1 MGNRSCK
8 TLENTISCDEVTM
21 NHLLSRTTFSRKK
34 ITELYADL
42 LHDCPSGKISPAKF
56 VAMFGEFFSTGNA
69 EQFNAAALFRTL
81 DSDRSGSID
90 FTELVLALHLEA
102 TATTEERLRWTFRM
116 YDEDDDG
123 SLSIK
128 EVRRAVSRM
137 YRMMGSDCQGGEDG
151 REWAAEM
158 FAKMDADSDGAVTED
173 EFVAACFLH
182 RELMNVLAP
191 KATLRN
197 RFGEMEE

>member
-1 MGNRSCK
+1 
-8 TLENTISCDEVTM
+8 
-21 NHLLSRTTFSRKK
+21 
-34 ITELYADL
+34 
-42 LHDCPSGKISPAKF
+42 
-56 VAMFGEFFSTGNA
+56 
-69 EQFNAAALFRTL
+69 
-81 DSDRSGSID
+81 
-90 FTELVLALHLEA
+90 
-102 TATTEERLRWTFRM
+102 M

>member
-8 TLENTISCDEVTM
+8 TLENTICCDEVILEY
-21 NHLLSRTTFSRKK
+21 LLSRTTFSRKK
-34 ITELYADL
+34 ITDLHANL

-56 VAMFGEFFSTGNA
+56 VAIFKEFFSTGNA

-81 DSDRSGSID
+81 DADRSGSID

-102 TATTEERLRWTFRM
+102 TGSIEERLRWTFRM

-128 EVRRAVSRM
+128 EMRRAVTRM
-137 YRMMGSDCQGGEDG
+137 YRMMGSDCQDGEDG
-151 REWAAEM
+151 KEWAAEM
-158 FAKMDADSDGAVTED
+158 FAMMDADSDGAVTED

-191 KATLRN
+191 KATKRN
-197 RFGEMEE
+197 QYEMEE

>member
-1 MGNRSCK
+1 M
-8 TLENTISCDEVTM
+8 EY
-21 NHLLSRTTFSRKK
+21 LLSRTKFSRKK
-34 ITELYADL
+34 ITELHSDL

-56 VAMFGEFFSTGNA
+56 VTIFDEFFSTGNA

-81 DSDRSGSID
+81 DADRSGSID

-102 TATTEERLRWTFRM
+102 TGSTEERLRWTFRM

-123 SLSIK
+123 SLSMK
-128 EVRRAVSRM
+128 EVRRAVTRM

-151 REWAAEM
+151 KEWAAEI

-182 RELMNVLAP
+182 QELMNVLAP
-191 KATLRN
+191 KAITKKQYD
-197 RFGEMEE
+197 MEE